1 MTKEESLLISAY
13 TGYMIC
19 SQFSELHEY
28 IEEVMGEP
36 IFTHQLGSE
45 EFNRM
50 LRGKLQP
57 KIIELIEGIQE

>member
-28 IEEVMGEP
+28 IEKVMGAP
-36 IFTHQLGSE
+36 VFTHQMGSE
-45 EFNRM
+45 EFHKV
-50 LRGKLQP
+50 LRDRLQP
-57 KIIELIEGIQE
+57 RILELIEGIS

>member
-19 SQFSELHEY
+19 SQFNELHEY

-36 IFTHQLGSE
+36 IFTHQMGSE
-45 EFNRM
+45 EFNKV
-50 LRGKLQP
+50 LRNKLKP
-57 KIIELIEGIQE
+57 KILELIEGIK